1 MQNVLKELKTNP
13 TTPLLCIIASAEPAQ
28 ETFLH
33 DYAGALTTD
42 PVSCTRTLVST
53 CRASGQRRRD
63 LKASIVEG
71 NSKGIFRDEA
81 GSVLKLPV
89 LELLRDADMCWS
101 STFNMIGHVIT
112 LYLVCKNP
120 PDLL

>member
-1 MQNVLKELKTNP
+1 M
-13 TTPLLCIIASAEPAQ
+13 
-28 ETFLH
+28 
-33 DYAGALTTD
+33 TD

-53 CRASGQRRRD
+53 CRASSQQQHD